1 MTVNTLP
8 TSAEVISGT
17 QTNADQ
23 KTDFAS
29 MFDFLLS
36 RLGSKSGQGP
46 QTVASAAT
54 LNLDAITETRD
65 IVISGT
71 TPITAVT
78 VEAGKV
84 FRARASG
91 AFSLVDSSAIVT
103 NRSSDILCA
112 AGDSFLIRAT
122 AANTVEILFLSKAS
136 LTLRTAIVAAGQTEI
151 AFPNI
156 PSFATKITMTW
167 NSLSSSGTS
176 PLQVQGGDSGGYE
189 TSGYSGTV
197 SAISTAVV
205 TNNISSG
212 FDIDYDSNASY
223 VRHGSITLVKN
234 DSGANG
240 WVANGSH
247 GLTTGS
253 VRTTIFAGSK
263 TLSATLDRIRLRPTN
278 GTDTFDNGV
287 VNIVF
292 E

>member
-91 AFSLVDSSAIVT
+91 AFTWT
-103 NRSSDILCA
+103 NNADILTNTGA
-112 AGDSFLIRAT
+112 NIIMRSGDTLMIRAT
-122 AANTVEILFLSKAS
+122 AVNKIELLCLSRA
-136 LTLRTAIVAAGQTEI
+136 RTRVIGSPI
-151 AFPNI
+151 N
-156 PSFATKITMTW
+156 
-167 NSLSSSGTS
+167 LSGTS
-176 PLQVQGGDSGGYE
+176 VTLTSAIRPDDTDITINLIAGRVSNGDGFIIQLNGQ
-189 TSGYSGTV
+189 TSGYNGACVMAANGGNTATAGAGNGFVISPTLSSLATISATVRLERTDTSTSAWSIFGSTARTDSAAAGSCKGDVTITGGAALTTVVLTSSGGSGTLSNGTV
-197 SAISTAVV
+197 SI
-205 TNNISSG
+205 NN
-212 FDIDYDSNASY
+212 
-223 VRHGSITLVKN
+223 
-234 DSGANG
+234 
-240 WVANGSH
+240 
-247 GLTTGS
+247 
-253 VRTTIFAGSK
+253 
-263 TLSATLDRIRLRPTN
+263 
-278 GTDTFDNGV
+278 
-287 VNIVF
+287 
-292 E
+292 